1 MGIEE
6 ELHEIAETN
15 EQIIRNLTREQ
26 LMYHHLE
33 IERELRKMD
42 FNFESKWG
50 GERKY
55 LPQDFTFEDYLLT
68 LLNFKGYGIFSLS
81 HFMELPKEELVE
93 KLGHDFK
100 GE

>member
-6 ELHEIAETN
+6 ELHDIAEMN
-15 EQIIRNLTREQ
+15 EQIIRNLTREG

-33 IERELRKMD
+33 IEREMRKMD
-42 FNFESKWG
+42 FKSKWG
-50 GERKY
+50 GNRKY

-68 LLNFKGYGIFSLS
+68 LLNFQGYGIFSLS